1 MQIWAYG
8 ASSEQIQDI
17 IKAGTGPADTVVDTS
32 VHAET
37 GSAFPQSGLT
47 QAMSA
52 AIRGK
57 IDLLLVPSLELLGD
71 KARAAQTIE
80 LFQSY
85 GVSVKSISS

>member
-1 MQIWAYG
+1 MQIWVYG
-8 ASSEQIQDI
+8 ASSEQVQDI
-17 IKAGTGPADTVVDTS
+17 IEVGVGPADTVVDTS

-37 GSAFPQSGLT
+37 GSTFPQGGLT

-57 IDLLLVPSLELLGD
+57 IDLLLIPSFELLGN
-71 KARAAQTIE
+71 KVRAAQTIE

-85 GVSVKSISS
+85 GVSIKSISS

>member
-1 MQIWAYG
+1 MQILDYG
-8 ASSEQIQDI
+8 ASSEQVQEI
-17 IKAGTGPADTVVDTS
+17 IEAGIGPADTVVDTS
-32 VHAET
+32 IHAET
-37 GSAFPQSGLT
+37 GSSFPQSGLT

-57 IDLLLVPSLELLGD
+57 IDLLLIPGFELLGD

-85 GVSVKSISS
+85 GVSIKSISS

>member
-1 MQIWAYG
+1 MQIWVYG
-8 ASSEQIQDI
+8 ANSNQIQAMI
-17 IKAGTGPADTVVDTS
+17 EAGTNPSDTVVNTS
-32 VHAET
+32 VHAES

-57 IDLLLVPSLELLGD
+57 IDVLLVPGLELLGD
-71 KARAAQTIE
+71 KVRAAQIIE

-85 GVSVKSISS
+85 GVSVKSIFS